1 MADLP
6 IRAARAELADV
17 VNRAAY
23 RGERTKLMRR
33 GKAVAAVVPV
43 EDLELLERLED
54 EADAKEARRRLA
66 AIKRGTETTE
76 PLEDVLGR
84 LGV

>member
-1 MADLP
+1 MTDL
-6 IRAARAELADV
+6 AVHEARAGFADV

-54 EADAKEARRRLA
+54 EADVKEARRRLA
-66 AIKRGTETTE
+66 AIKRGTETAE
-76 PLEDVLGR
+76 PLEDVLRR